1 MSTKTTTKRV
11 SYAMA
16 TSTFAVK
23 SGFPG
28 GAYVVERVAYN
39 PDMRP
44 PKLVKGFATLEEAQ
58 AFATTMP
65 EPFDRFT
72 D

>member
-1 MSTKTTTKRV
+1 MKTHTTKRV

-16 TSTFAVK
+16 TSPHAVK

-28 GAYVVERVAYN
+28 GCYTVDRVSYS
-39 PDMRP
+39 PEMQP
-44 PKLVKGFATLEEAQ
+44 GKLVRGFATLEAAH
-58 AFATTMP
+58 AFAATMP
-65 EPFDRFT
+65 EAFDSIT